1 MINDQMKTLKFKSNI
16 KCMGCVSRVTP
27 VLNNAESIE
36 KWNVDI
42 YNPQKT
48 LTVETDSLNAKE
60 VADLL
65 EKAGFTAEEI

>member
-1 MINDQMKTLKFKSNI
+1 
-16 KCMGCVSRVTP
+16 MGCVSRVSP
-27 VLNNAESIE
+27 VLDNAEGIE

-60 VADLL
+60 VADLV
-65 EKAGFTAEEI
+65 EKAGFKAEEV